1 MVPGAQLRNKPD
13 APSLWNSTIRLGEA
27 FFNEIITQDL
37 SGPGSTAVRFPETR
51 GTPCARSLL
60 RKRGR
65 DARPCGLTGAAGW
78 PRAPAH
84 AGPGHAT
91 TGGYDG
97 RRRPGGT
104 ARCDVSPVTVRP
116 RDVASR
122 RSGFDACQPVR
133 CQWRAN
139 GFARREADAFPV
151 LTTAGATGSRPPRTT
166 RPARHR
172 RCHGNSA
179 RRDLASRRSA
189 PSGHVAD
196 HHNSRKGVPFQ
207 VAKRSLAIPSQSPL
221 GIRSGANGGSR
232 RRPDHGSAVRNLA
245 RQSRWPARR
254 PWAKVATWGPGPAP
268 QTDAHPGDPNP

>member
-13 APSLWNSTIRLGEA
+13 EPSLWNSTIRLGEA

-84 AGPGHAT
+84 AWPGHAT

-97 RRRPGGT
+97 RRRPGGPHGEA
-104 ARCDVSPVTVRP
+104 ARCRQSPLGI
-116 RDVASR
+116 R
-122 RSGFDACQPVR
+122 RVPAG

-139 GFARREADAFPV
+139 GGREADAFPAPRAP
-151 LTTAGATGSRPPRTT
+151 TIAPPGARPR
-166 RPARHR
+166 AE
-172 RCHGNSA
+172 
-179 RRDLASRRSA
+179 
-189 PSGHVAD
+189 
-196 HHNSRKGVPFQ
+196 
-207 VAKRSLAIPSQSPL
+207 
-221 GIRSGANGGSR
+221 IRGEV
-232 RRPDHGSAVRNLA
+232 RRPDHGESRAPITLAGASAVGESGHVGA
-245 RQSRWPARR
+245 GTG
-254 PWAKVATWGPGPAP
+254 AT
-268 QTDAHPGDPNP
+268 D